1 MATEYNPTNNGDLI
15 FRDAWKA
22 RDSITKAQERAIR
35 KLYNQWAREIREEAT
50 NLSRVPGSINE
61 QRELAQLYYQL
72 RSASKQLTAE
82 INSSVNQNV
91 TYMGSVVQRVN
102 RNWLASLGFTPK
114 SIDRKFSRVKDM
126 AIRNILTGNLYSG
139 GHNLSQRVWK
149 ITDSNL
155 KDMYTIIARGIAENR
170 SVYDIAKLLE
180 KYVNPDVKFPW
191 RVQRWTD
198 ASGRPKV
205 SMIHNGVV
213 DYNAQR
219 LARTMIQHAY
229 QQTLVGLTRDNP
241 FVRGYIWRADGNHPC
256 SLCIDRDGTRY
267 TADSVPLDHPNG
279 QCTIEVDI
287 DQVEVVQRMADYT
300 LSPEEYQDML
310 EFFKGLDFR
319 PWSS

>member
-1 MATEYNPTNNGDLI
+1 MAEYNPTGNRDLI
-15 FRDAWKA
+15 FRDAWEA
-22 RDSITKAQERAIR
+22 RDSITKAQERVIR
-35 KLYNQWAREIREEAT
+35 KLYNQWAREIREEAK
-50 NLSRVPGSINE
+50 NLSRVPGSTAQ
-61 QRELAQLYYQL
+61 QRELTQLYYQL
-72 RSASKQLTAE
+72 RSASKQLTTE

-102 RNWLASLGFTPK
+102 RAWLASLGFTPE

-126 AIRNILTGNLYSG
+126 AIRNILTGNLYQG
-139 GHNLSQRVWK
+139 GHNLSERVWK
-149 ITDSNL
+149 ITNGNL
-155 KDMYTIIARGIAENR
+155 NDMYTIISRGIATNQ
-170 SVYDIAKLLE
+170 SVYDIAKQLE
-180 KYVNPDVKFPW
+180 KYVNPDAKTPW
-191 RVQRWTD
+191 RIQRWTD

-205 SMIHNGVV
+205 GIIHNGTV

-229 QQTLVGLTRDNP
+229 QQTLVALTRDNP
-241 FVRGYIWRADGNHPC
+241 FVRGYIWCADGNHPC
-256 SLCIDRDGTRY
+256 SVCLDRNGTRY
-267 TADSVPLDHPNG
+267 SADNMPLDHPNG

-287 DQVEVVQRMADYT
+287 DQVEVIQRMADYT

>member
-1 MATEYNPTNNGDLI
+1 MAKENPTNNQDPI
-15 FRDAWKA
+15 FRDAWEA
-22 RDSITKAQERAIR
+22 RDSITKAQEREIR
-35 KLYNQWAREIREEAT
+35 KLYNQWAREIREQANT
-50 NLSRVPGSINE
+50 LSRVPGSISE

-72 RSASKQLTAE
+72 RSASKQLTIE

-91 TYMGSVVQRVN
+91 THMGSVVQRVN
-102 RNWLASLGFTPK
+102 RAWLTSLGFTPE
-114 SIDRKFSRVKDM
+114 SIDRKFSVVKDM
-126 AIRNILTGNLYSG
+126 AIRNILTGNLYQN

-149 ITDSNL
+149 LTESNL
-155 KDMYTIIARGIAENR
+155 KDMYTIIARGIAEKQ

-191 RVQRWTD
+191 RVSRWTEN
-198 ASGRPKV
+198 GIPKTGI
-205 SMIHNGVV
+205 IHNGVV

-267 TADSVPLDHPNG
+267 SADNVPLDHPNG

-287 DQVEVVQRMADYT
+287 DQVEVVQRMADYS

>member
-1 MATEYNPTNNGDLI
+1 MAKENPTNNQDPI
-15 FRDAWKA
+15 FRDAWEA
-22 RDSITKAQERAIR
+22 RDSITKAQEREIR
-35 KLYNQWAREIREEAT
+35 KLYNQWAREIREQANT
-50 NLSRVPGSINE
+50 LSRVPGSISE

-72 RSASKQLTAE
+72 RSASKQLTIE

-102 RNWLASLGFTPK
+102 RAWLTSLGFTPE
-114 SIDRKFSRVKDM
+114 SIDRKFSVVKDM
-126 AIRNILTGNLYSG
+126 AIRNILTGNLYQN

-149 ITDSNL
+149 LTESNL
-155 KDMYTIIARGIAENR
+155 KDMYTIIARGIAEKQ

-191 RVQRWTD
+191 RVSRWTEN
-198 ASGRPKV
+198 GIPKTGI
-205 SMIHNGVV
+205 IHNGVV

-256 SLCIDRDGTRY
+256 SLCIDRDGIRY
-267 TADSVPLDHPNG
+267 SADNVPLDHPNG
-279 QCTIEVDI
+279 QCTIEI
-287 DQVEVVQRMADYT
+287 DVEQVEVVQRMADYS

-319 PWSS
+319 PWGS

>member
-1 MATEYNPTNNGDLI
+1 MAKENPTNNQDPI
-15 FRDAWKA
+15 FRDAWEA
-22 RDSITKAQERAIR
+22 RDSITKAQEREIR
-35 KLYNQWAREIREEAT
+35 KLYNQWAREIREQANT
-50 NLSRVPGSINE
+50 LSRVPGSISE

-72 RSASKQLTAE
+72 RSASKQLTIE

-102 RNWLASLGFTPK
+102 RAWLTSLGFTPE
-114 SIDRKFSRVKDM
+114 SIDRKFSVVKDM
-126 AIRNILTGNLYSG
+126 AIRNILTGNLYQN

-149 ITDSNL
+149 LTESNL
-155 KDMYTIIARGIAENR
+155 KDMYTIIARGIAEKQ

-191 RVQRWTD
+191 RVSRWTEN
-198 ASGRPKV
+198 GIPKTGI
-205 SMIHNGVV
+205 IHNGVV

-267 TADSVPLDHPNG
+267 TADNMPLDHPNG

-287 DQVEVVQRMADYT
+287 DQVEVVQRMADYS

>member
-1 MATEYNPTNNGDLI
+1 MAENPTNNNDPI
-15 FRDAWKA
+15 FRDAWEA
-22 RDSITKAQERAIR
+22 RDSITKAQEREIR
-35 KLYNQWAREIREEAT
+35 KLYNQWAREIREQAN
-50 NLSRVPGSINE
+50 NLSRVPGSISE
-61 QRELAQLYYQL
+61 QRDLAQLYYQL
-72 RSASKQLTAE
+72 RSASKQLTTE

-91 TYMGSVVQRVN
+91 TYMGNVVQRVN
-102 RNWLASLGFTPK
+102 RQWLASLGFTPE
-114 SIDRKFSRVKDM
+114 SIDRKFSAVKDM
-126 AIRNILTGNLYSG
+126 AIRNILTGNLYQN

-149 ITDSNL
+149 ITDANL
-155 KDMYTIIARGIAENR
+155 KDMYNIIARGIAENQ

-180 KYVNPDVKFPW
+180 KYVNPDARFPW
-191 RVQRWTD
+191 RVSQWTN
-198 ASGRPKV
+198 GTRPV
-205 SMIHNGVV
+205 TGIIHNGKV

-267 TADSVPLDHPNG
+267 SADNVPLDHPNG

-310 EFFKGLDFR
+310 EFFKDLDFR

>member
-1 MATEYNPTNNGDLI
+1 MAENPTNNNDPI
-15 FRDAWKA
+15 FRDAWEA
-22 RDSITKAQERAIR
+22 RDSITKAQEREIR
-35 KLYNQWAREIREEAT
+35 KLYNQWARDIREQAN
-50 NLSRVPGSINE
+50 NLSRVPGSISE

-72 RSASKQLTAE
+72 RSASKQLTVE

-102 RNWLASLGFTPK
+102 RQWLASLGFTPE
-114 SIDRKFSRVKDM
+114 SIDRKFSVVKDM
-126 AIRNILTGNLYSG
+126 AIRNILTGNLYANGS
-139 GHNLSQRVWK
+139 NLSQRVWK
-149 ITDSNL
+149 ITDGNL
-155 KDMYTIIARGIAENR
+155 KDMYTIIARGIAEKQ

-180 KYVNPDVKFPW
+180 KYVNPDARFPW
-191 RVQRWTD
+191 RVSRWTEN
-198 ASGRPKV
+198 GRTKTGI
-205 SMIHNGVV
+205 IHNGMV

-241 FVRGYIWRADGNHPC
+241 FVRGYIWRADGTHPC

-267 TADSVPLDHPNG
+267 SADNVPLDHPNG

-300 LSPEEYQDML
+300 LSPEEYKDML

>member
-1 MATEYNPTNNGDLI
+1 MAKENPTNNQDPI
-15 FRDAWKA
+15 FRDAWEA
-22 RDSITKAQERAIR
+22 RDSITKAQEREIR
-35 KLYNQWAREIREEAT
+35 KLYNQWAREIREQANT
-50 NLSRVPGSINE
+50 LSRVPGSISE

-72 RSASKQLTAE
+72 RSASKQLTIE

-102 RNWLASLGFTPK
+102 RAWLTSLGFTPE
-114 SIDRKFSRVKDM
+114 SIDRKFSVVKDM
-126 AIRNILTGNLYSG
+126 AIRNILTGNLYQN

-149 ITDSNL
+149 LTESNL
-155 KDMYTIIARGIAENR
+155 KDMYTIIARGIAEKQ

-191 RVQRWTD
+191 RVSRWTEN
-198 ASGRPKV
+198 GIPKTGI
-205 SMIHNGVV
+205 IHNGVV

-267 TADSVPLDHPNG
+267 SADNVPLDHPNG

-287 DQVEVVQRMADYT
+287 DQVEVVQRMADYS

>member
-1 MATEYNPTNNGDLI
+1 MAKENPTNNQDPI
-15 FRDAWKA
+15 FRDAWEA
-22 RDSITKAQERAIR
+22 RDSITKAQEREIR
-35 KLYNQWAREIREEAT
+35 KLYNQWAREIREQANT
-50 NLSRVPGSINE
+50 LSRVPGSISE

-72 RSASKQLTAE
+72 RSASKQLTIE

-102 RNWLASLGFTPK
+102 RAWLTSLGFTPE
-114 SIDRKFSRVKDM
+114 SIDRKFSVVKDM
-126 AIRNILTGNLYSG
+126 AIRNILTGNLYQN

-149 ITDSNL
+149 LTESNL
-155 KDMYTIIARGIAENR
+155 KDMYTIIARGIAEKQ

-191 RVQRWTD
+191 RVSRWTEN
-198 ASGRPKV
+198 GIPKTGI
-205 SMIHNGVV
+205 IHNGVV

-241 FVRGYIWRADGNHPC
+241 FVRGYVWRADGNHPC

-267 TADSVPLDHPNG
+267 SADNVPLDHPNG

-287 DQVEVVQRMADYT
+287 DQVEVVQRMADYS